1 VYYNAEPNE
10 SITLKRSRLYEMLEP
25 IDRGEFFDLVVA
37 LLRKIEAGA
46 VQTGWAGDQW
56 DDNPIKKLP
65 VRSPSCSF
73 CLTFLCVSLY
83 TNV

>member
-1 VYYNAEPNE
+1 
-10 SITLKRSRLYEMLEP
+10 MLEP
-25 IDRGEFFDLVVA
+25 VDRGEFFDLVIA

-65 VRSPSCSF
+65 VCSLLCSF
-73 CLTFLCVSLY
+73 CLTFLCGLLY
-83 TNV
+83 VY